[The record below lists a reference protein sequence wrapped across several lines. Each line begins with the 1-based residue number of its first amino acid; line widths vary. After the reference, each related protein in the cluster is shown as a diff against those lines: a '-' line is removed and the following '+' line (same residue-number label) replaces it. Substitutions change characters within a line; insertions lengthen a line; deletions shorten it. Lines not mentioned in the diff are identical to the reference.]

1 MARLGGVRAGRAD
14 PQQKPFREGLAWQ
27 TSSSARLPE
36 EVVRFRR
43 RAILAARV
51 LRDELAVTGS
61 AVPRDL
67 AALLELTRE
76 ARLVVELGT
85 AAGWTALSIA
95 LVNPACRVLTVDDT
109 QKKRRHA
116 YSILVPRA
124 VRSRVEFRTE
134 RAELGCGAL
143 RGVDV
148 LFVDVGWHSL
158 EETRD
163 PFLAWEPAV
172 RSGGTVVFH
181 DYRRP
186 DFPGVAAAID
196 ELGLTGE
203 LHGGSLFVWRKP
215 V

>member
-1 MARLGGVRAGRAD
+1 MPRRAALPPKRVD
-14 PQQKPFREGLAWQ
+14 PQQKPFREGLSWQ
-27 TSSSARLPE
+27 TGSSASLPD

-43 RAILAARV
+43 RAILVARL

-67 AALLELTRE
+67 AALLDLVRD
-76 ARLVVELGT
+76 ARHVVELGT
-85 AAGWTALSIA
+85 AAGWTALSVA
-95 LVNPACRVLTVDDT
+95 LVNPACRVLTLDDT
-109 QKKRRHA
+109 HKKRRHA
-116 YSILVPRA
+116 YSILVPKD

-134 RAELGCGAL
+134 RAELGCGAI
-143 RGVDV
+143 RDVDV

-172 RSGGTVVFH
+172 RTGGTVVFH

-196 ELGLTGE
+196 ELGL
-203 LHGGSLFVWRKP
+203 
-215 V
+215 